1 MMFDTAKF
9 IREVEKRPALY
20 NQFKKEYL
28 NRELKLRLWEE
39 ICAEM
44 YDKWDSA
51 NGEQK
56 NRLQRELQTKWKSIR
71 DHFKRQVDIENGI
84 AKCGQAAKFKRRYL
98 YYDLLHF
105 LKPHMRSRGTLR
117 SIETSEQQTEYPV
130 SEAEDTESVDFM
142 PQLIKIEE
150 EPFPYEKSSK
160 HKYSTD
166 DYEMSEVKGD
176 SSQSMMFQHHE
187 GDEDF
192 MGNKAFLMSLL
203 PLLNTVPANQLISFR
218 CKIMEVFQTIDFS

>member
-1 MMFDTAKF
+1 MFDTAKF
-9 IREVEKRPALY
+9 IKEVEKRPALY
-20 NQFKKEYL
+20 NQFRKEYL
-28 NRELKLRLWEE
+28 NRELKLQLWEE
-39 ICAEM
+39 ICAKM
-44 YDKWDSA
+44 YDKWEDAS
-51 NGEQK
+51 EELK
-56 NRLQRELQTKWKSIR
+56 SKLQRELQTKWKSIR

-117 SIETSEQQTEYPV
+117 SIDTSEQQTEDPL
-130 SEAEDTESVDFM
+130 SEVEDTESVDFM

-150 EPFPYEKSSK
+150 EPFSFEKSSK
-160 HKYSTD
+160 RRYSTD
-166 DYEMSEVKGD
+166 EYEMREVQGD
-176 SSQSMMFQHHE
+176 SSQSMMLQNHE

-203 PLLNTVPANQLISFR
+203 PLLNTVPANELVSFR
-218 CKIMEVFQTIDFS
+218 CKVMEVFQTIDFS